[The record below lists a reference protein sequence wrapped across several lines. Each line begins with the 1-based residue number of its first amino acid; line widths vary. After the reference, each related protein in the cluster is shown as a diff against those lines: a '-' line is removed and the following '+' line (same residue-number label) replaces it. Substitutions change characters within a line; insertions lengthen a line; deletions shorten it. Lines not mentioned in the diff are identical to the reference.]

1 MAVFDSIINN
11 DEWISDHYLT
21 TDDTKGE
28 SFGKRVAACV
38 KEWKELDDSPL
49 SRLTSNRQTLQ
60 KALATLDAD
69 SHSTVNSLIAE
80 TFGYG
85 TPDGTTLDGA
95 VAPLSF
101 TGWRNHDGSLIS
113 LHAEQLDSIEELT
126 STTVEGEVR
135 LGDKVLGRKDK
146 QCTIGG
152 LVSELFLSDTPPNF
166 IVIVAAPWVILAE
179 RESWPLGRFLAIN
192 LALAIERNDT
202 KSKGELQRVAASLAR
217 IHTERGADGTCWW
230 QETIEESREHAVKV
244 SEELRSAVK
253 ESIEIIGNDVLAR
266 HRAQSIEFDPS
277 QGNELAKQSL
287 RYLYRILFLLFA
299 EASPELEI
307 LPTGTPEYDEGYGL
321 ARLRDAILTPPVTDK
336 AKNGTHLY
344 ESLQL
349 LFTLVNDGHRPGEA
363 DEEGVAGLK
372 FRNLSADLFLPRATP
387 FIDEVKLSNDA
398 LHQVLVNLLLTRE
411 KAGKDRGFISYATLG
426 VTELGQV
433 YEGLM
438 SFTGFVAAEDLYEV
452 APHGDSSK
460 GSWVLPV
467 TKQDSV
473 PADSFV
479 LDTTEAAEGGQRST
493 RRRHAKGSFVFRQS
507 SRDRERSASFYTPQ
521 VLTEFTVGQAIDV
534 LKESGRIQTAED
546 VLTLTICEPAMGSG
560 AFAVEAVRQLAELY
574 LQLRQDELGEQIP
587 AENRTKELQK
597 VKAHI
602 ALHQVHG
609 VDLNDTA
616 RELAE
621 ISLWLDT
628 MTSGLQAPW
637 FGLHL
642 RRGNSLVG
650 AMRATYSAKQVNDKS
665 YLSAVPRQEPLTN
678 LAAAV
683 DAEQDVDANLA
694 GRIHHF
700 LLPAMGWGAAADAK
714 DLKPIAPDELKAL
727 NSWRK
732 SMRVKPSKSQL
743 KQLQNLAY
751 RVERLWTF
759 ALQRLRIAEEQSR
772 RDIKIWGRD
781 VQPTATNVQR
791 EQIESDL
798 FNNEAGAYR
807 RLQLVMDAWNTLW
820 FWPVSEL
827 QKVDG
832 DVTTALPNLNEW
844 IATLQDILG
853 IDTDAKAKTKGQMA
867 FGKATMWD
875 ELNTQEEADL
885 GFSGAKSIN
894 RVYSDH
900 PWLNTVREVRDA
912 QAFFHWHL
920 EFANVFARGG
930 FDFQIGN
937 PPWVRPDVNFD
948 ELLAELDPWFKLAHK
963 PSQAAKKERT
973 ELLSHSGEIR
983 SVTGAVSETIATSAV
998 LGSLSLYPHLKDQRP
1013 DLYRGFIEQ
1022 TWKHSSGQGV
1032 ISLIHPRSHMTE
1044 RKAAL
1049 LRRESFLRLRRYWHM
1064 TNKLGLF
1071 DIDANEKSFDVAVYA
1086 SANSKPHFLMC
1097 GTAHHPHTIRDSLT
1111 HDGSGPVPAF
1121 KDDAGNWDRR
1131 PHADR
1136 IITVDESELKV
1147 WHSILE
1153 DETVPLWESRMV
1165 YTVNT
1170 EAAAVLRKL
1179 SQASRMK
1186 DYSLSFSLGMDET
1199 AGKKLGL
1206 FDLEWSRPTSWDD
1219 VIFQGPHIG
1228 IATPFIKEPNSTM
1241 KHNQDWSDIDL
1252 EDMASDF
1259 IPATSFKRNH
1269 DNPLFDS
1276 RYTHHD
1282 VDGLSIPD
1290 RSRFRFA
1297 WRRMAALTGERTLYS
1312 SVFPPGASA
1321 SGAAITGMSL
1331 RSNHQTLL
1339 AGAQLSSFLLDFV
1352 IRATGRANI
1361 YAFNI
1366 EALPAVPTNS
1376 RSELTNQLVER
1387 FLELNSL
1394 TSAYAPLWNE
1404 MKGENWTTQSPIR
1417 RAEGRR
1423 KAQVEIDAMVA
1434 LSLGVTADELCMI
1447 YRTQFPVMRRY
1458 DQEERFD
1465 ANGRKVPKDVMKLQN
1480 KLKDGEELTVEQR
1493 TWTHPQSQV
1502 EYVFEYPFRQLDRE
1516 ADLRAAYAKY
1526 EKILADEGR

>member
-28 SFGKRVAACV
+28 SFGKRIAACV

-85 TPDGTTLDGA
+85 TPDETTLDGA

-135 LGDKVLGRKDK
+135 LGEKVLGKKDK
-146 QCTIGG
+146 QCTIAG

-387 FIDEVKLSNDA
+387 FIDKVKLSNDA
-398 LHQVLVNLLLTRE
+398 LHRVLVNLLLTRE

-772 RDIKIWGRD
+772 RDIKIWGRE
-781 VQPTATNVQR
+781 VQPTATNVKR
-791 EQIESDL
+791 GQIESDL

-807 RLQLVMDAWNTLW
+807 RLQLVMDAWNALW

-885 GFSGAKSIN
+885 GFSGAKSIK

-920 EFANVFARGG
+920 EFANVFAQGG

-1013 DLYRGFIEQ
+1013 DFYRGFIEQ
-1022 TWKHSSGQGV
+1022 TWKHASEHGV
-1032 ISLIHPRSHMTE
+1032 VSLIHPESHFTE
-1044 RKAAL
+1044 KKAAT
-1049 LRRESFLRLRRYWHM
+1049 LRREAYLRLRRHWQFI
-1064 TNKLGLF
+1064 NELSLF
-1071 DIDANEKSFDVAVYA
+1071 DVHHLVAYGIHVYGIHQKEPNFKSAVSLY
-1086 SANSKPHFLMC
+1086 
-1097 GTAHHPHTIRDSLT
+1097 HPQTVIDSLK
-1111 HDGSGPVPAF
+1111 HDGQGPVPGF
-1121 KDDAGNWDRR
+1121 KDANNNWNRF

-1136 IITVDESELKV
+1136 IITVDESELNV

-1179 SQASRMK
+1179 SNAPR
-1186 DYSLSFSLGMDET
+1186 LRE
-1199 AGKKLGL
+1199 LGL
-1206 FDLEWSRPTSWDD
+1206 QYSGGWNETTDRKKGFFDVGWGHPESWSDA
-1219 VIFQGPHIG
+1219 IIQGPHLGIG
-1228 IATPFIKEPNSTM
+1228 LPMSKQPNPTM
-1241 KHNQDWSDIDL
+1241 KNNQDWTEIDL
-1252 EDMASDF
+1252 EAIPADF
-1259 IPATSFKRNH
+1259 IPATAFQPIGNRN
-1269 DNPLFDS
+1269 NYDS
-1276 RYTHHD
+1276 SYTHH
-1282 VDGLSIPD
+1282 SIGETLVPD
-1290 RSRFRFA
+1290 REFYRFA
-1297 WRRMAALTGERTLYS
+1297 WRKMAATTGFRTLYS
-1312 SVFPPGASA
+1312 ALYPPRTAF
-1321 SGAAITGMSL
+1321 SGSTITGVCMGDNGKTVLAGSVLSSILADYVL
-1331 RSNHQTLL
+1331 RS
-1339 AGAQLSSFLLDFV
+1339 
-1352 IRATGRANI
+1352 TGVANI
-1361 YAFNI
+1361 YASI
-1366 EALPAVPTNS
+1366 IDSLPCQVHENLES
-1376 RSELTNQLVER
+1376 HLRHR
-1387 FLELNSL
+1387 FLQLNCIHE
-1394 TSAYAPLWNE
+1394 AYADLWNE
-1404 MKGENWTTQSPIR
+1404 LRHDEWTATTPLRNAEQR
-1417 RAEGRR
+1417 RA
-1423 KAQVEIDAMVA
+1423 AQNDIDAMVA

-1458 DQEERFD
+1458 DQEDRFD

-1502 EYVFEYPFRQLDRE
+1502 DYVFEYPFRQLDRE

-1526 EKILADEGR
+1526 EKILADEGH